1 MEGDFDGDP
10 VVSGDAAGWQLDFIR
25 SRPGT
30 ARSAEDHV
38 IAHALDADIVT
49 AMRRCQRLP

>member
-1 MEGDFDGDP
+1 VEGDFDGDP